1 MLHTYSCSSLKNFS
15 SKLQYSS
22 LDLMHTVFIMQL
34 STENM
39 TNKNTTYL
47 KSLSIAKSN
56 QSLSLLMIRTNN
68 G

>member
-1 MLHTYSCSSLKNFS
+1 
-15 SKLQYSS
+15 
-22 LDLMHTVFIMQL
+22 MQL